1 MINCGRLNGNGPA
14 GAPTPRDPA
23 HRTVR
28 ITVDSTDSSAR
39 AHPSTKEKLAKLE
52 EKLAHELMDDEEFQ
66 ELRDRVLRKLGL

>member
-1 MINCGRLNGNGPA
+1 
-14 GAPTPRDPA
+14 
-23 HRTVR
+23 VR